1 MEFHGKAQFVLVQ
14 VNAEQKM
21 KKNRNKNSSRIK
33 NANYIRP
40 FADKKERIT
49 YMYIFL

>member
-21 KKNRNKNSSRIK
+21 KKKTGIK
-33 NANYIRP
+33 TVV
-40 FADKKERIT
+40 E
-49 YMYIFL
+49 